1 MQPQDQPAATHSVH
15 LPLPLSA
22 QQIAWGCALASMGQF
37 TQTRL
42 RRPTSVTWPLADQLG
57 LTEIDWRPDFPF
69 HMRLQLGDEILS
81 RSLALA
87 LYELV
92 GGLSDEERAPYLALA
107 QAAGFHE
114 PGQAGEG
121 SEP

>member
-1 MQPQDQPAATHSVH
+1 MQPHDQPAATHPVQ

-37 TQTRL
+37 TPTSL
-42 RRPTSVTWPLADQLG
+42 RRPTSVTWPLAEQLG
-57 LTEIDWRPDFPF
+57 LTEIDWRPVFAVYI
-69 HMRLQLGDEILS
+69 RLQLGDEILTRS
-81 RSLALA
+81 RAMA
-87 LYELV
+87 LYAV
-92 GGLSDEERAPYLALA
+92 VSGLIDEEREPYLALA

-121 SEP
+121 REP